1 MKPKTAIP
9 GEALPPLPGSAYP
22 PDAVP
27 LSPSFVGDEHW
38 GKGGRYVVIDGKRVP
53 ADQVPAP
60 QPTPIEQPAKK
71 GN

>member
-9 GEALPPLPGSAYP
+9 GEALPPLPEDVYP

-27 LSPSFVGDEHW
+27 IALDFTGDEHW
-38 GKGGRYVVIDGKRVP
+38 GKGGQYVVIDGKRVP

-60 QPTPIEQPAKK
+60 QPAPTEQPVQK